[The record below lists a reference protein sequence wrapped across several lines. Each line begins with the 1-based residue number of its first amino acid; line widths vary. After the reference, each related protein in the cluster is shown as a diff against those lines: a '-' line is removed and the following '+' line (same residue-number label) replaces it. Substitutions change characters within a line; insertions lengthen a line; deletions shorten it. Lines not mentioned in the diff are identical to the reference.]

1 MPSAIPLTGVP
12 NTSTSPSLAGS
23 RPEIKAS
30 VVDLPQPVGP
40 TTAQNS
46 PGSTAISRA
55 RNAVWIPPD
64 GVRKRFVTPRSS
76 MAGAIAPEGGS
87 HERSTQSMRS
97 LWPFWSF
104 WSPAWL
110 RRGNTISED
119 HPVKTRLPL
128 AYQILVF
135 QVAIILLSALMG
147 TAAAVWQ
154 AGREL
159 DHQYEQRSLA
169 IAESVASD
177 STIQDALLSGDS
189 SGLIQRAAEQVRRA
203 TGATYVVVTDRAG
216 IRYSHPNP
224 ALIGKPVDEGPGA
237 VLAGNTWVGVQRGT
251 LGVSARGKAP
261 IFRGG
266 GVIGMVSVGFLEAAV
281 FNQLLA
287 ELPGFGVTVLL
298 ALGLGVAGSWLLASR
313 LKRQTFGLE
322 PYEIAGLLEEREAS
336 LQGIHE
342 GAIATD
348 RDGTITLAND
358 EARRLLALP
367 SDCVGRR
374 VSQVLPQGR
383 LLKFLSGSLNDEDEV
398 LLAGDRVMVASRR
411 AIRVHGR
418 EIGHVATLRDSTEL
432 TGLARGLGVDNLTDA
447 LRAQAHEYS
456 NRLHTIAGLV
466 QMGRGDEAMKLIAQT
481 SGVHQELTEALLDRV
496 GDPVLGALLLAKAA
510 VASERRIELRVSD
523 NTVMTRSSLD
533 SEDLITILGNLVD
546 NALDAAS
553 SSAGDRWV
561 SVSVT
566 EQDDHLAV
574 RVHDSGPGIQGGV
587 DGQIFQEGFS
597 TKSIPGRK
605 RRGFGLALVRQVARR
620 HGGDV
625 TVVNEGGALFTV
637 RLPLRLAAKL

>member
-1 MPSAIPLTGVP
+1 V
-12 NTSTSPSLAGS
+12 
-23 RPEIKAS
+23 
-30 VVDLPQPVGP
+30 
-40 TTAQNS
+40 
-46 PGSTAISRA
+46 
-55 RNAVWIPPD
+55 
-64 GVRKRFVTPRSS
+64 KR
-76 MAGAIAPEGGS
+76 
-87 HERSTQSMRS
+87 
-97 LWPFWSF
+97 
-104 WSPAWL
+104 
-110 RRGNTISED
+110 
-119 HPVKTRLPL
+119 RLPL

-154 AGREL
+154 AGQEL
-159 DHQYEQRSLA
+159 DYQYEQRSLA

-177 STIQDALLSGDS
+177 STIQDALLSGDP
-189 SGLIQRAAEQVRRA
+189 SGVIQKAAEQVRRA

-224 ALIGKPVDEGPGA
+224 ALIGQPVDEGPGA

-261 IFRGG
+261 IFYMG
-266 GVIGMVSVGFLEAAV
+266 GVIGMVSVGFLETTV

-287 ELPGFGVTVLL
+287 ELPGFAVTVLL

-322 PYEIAGLLEEREAS
+322 PFEIAGLLEEREAS

-367 SDCVGRR
+367 PDCVGRR
-374 VSQVLPQGR
+374 VSQVLPPGR
-383 LLKFLSGSLNDEDEV
+383 LLKFLSGGLNDEDEV
-398 LLAGDRVMVASRR
+398 LLAGDRVLVASRR
-411 AIRVHGR
+411 AIRVRGR

-432 TGLARGLGVDNLTDA
+432 TGLARGLGVDSLTDA

-510 VASERRIELRVSD
+510 VASERGIELRVSD
-523 NTVMTRSSLD
+523 DTVMTRSALN
-533 SEDLITILGNLVD
+533 SEDVITLLGNLID
-546 NALDAAS
+546 NALDAAATS
-553 SSAGDRWV
+553 STERWV
-561 SVSVT
+561 NVSVT
-566 EQDDHLAV
+566 EQQDEV
-574 RVHDSGPGIQGGV
+574 VISVHDSGPGV
-587 DGQIFQEGFS
+587 PENLNGQIFQEGFS
-597 TKSIPGRK
+597 TKSGPGRK
-605 RRGFGLALVRQVARR
+605 RRGFGLALVRQVANR
-620 HGGDV
+620 HGGRV
-625 TVVNEGGALFTV
+625 SVVNDGGALFTV
-637 RLPLRLAAKL
+637 RLPLRVTVAT